1 MVVAVLVVLQVIIW
15 KETNGNWNKLYEFCE
30 HKSSGSYTHCSY
42 VFILN
47 MHVCGLPDIV
57 YVCRTHFF
65 VVEPCDCYVPSPAVN
80 SIQWAPHEWGLIL
93 ACGSSDESFSIISTS
108 G

>member
-42 VFILN
+42 IFILD
-47 MHVCGLPDIV
+47 MHVYW
-57 YVCRTHFF
+57 YVGYLTLYM
-65 VVEPCDCYVPSPAVN
+65 YVGHLS
-80 SIQWAPHEWGLIL
+80 L
-93 ACGSSDESFSIISTS
+93 
-108 G
+108 